1 MYSPDDSDNPR
12 IFTPRQ
18 QIRGNPSKTISQ
30 PSDIL
35 HHDVESGTQK
45 LIMYALASPE
55 TPRVV
60 KNSLAVSI
68 DGACENNGQPGA
80 LASYGI
86 FFAPESLLN
95 SNGTLEVSDSSSP
108 LTNQKA
114 ELYALRKALD
124 TVEEKFGDNM
134 TISRLVVI
142 TDSTYLVEGL
152 TKHVWEWEYKG
163 YKNAKGKDVVNGEVF
178 KELHKR
184 IGKLES
190 DGMDVCFWA
199 VERGWNLEADELA
212 NKALDIPVS

>member
-1 MYSPDDSDNPR
+1 M
-12 IFTPRQ
+12 
-18 QIRGNPSKTISQ
+18 
-30 PSDIL
+30 
-35 HHDVESGTQK
+35 
-45 LIMYALASPE
+45 
-55 TPRVV
+55 
-60 KNSLAVSI
+60 
-68 DGACENNGQPGA
+68 
-80 LASYGI
+80 
-86 FFAPESLLN
+86 N